1 MRAYSLFLRIFS
13 KSWSLGDL
21 QYFMSV
27 VFHCTQV
34 PYGGPSG
41 DLSEPEHEG
50 PFEADAC
57 FQRSYIEDD
66 AA

>member
-1 MRAYSLFLRIFS
+1 
-13 KSWSLGDL
+13 
-21 QYFMSV
+21 MSV